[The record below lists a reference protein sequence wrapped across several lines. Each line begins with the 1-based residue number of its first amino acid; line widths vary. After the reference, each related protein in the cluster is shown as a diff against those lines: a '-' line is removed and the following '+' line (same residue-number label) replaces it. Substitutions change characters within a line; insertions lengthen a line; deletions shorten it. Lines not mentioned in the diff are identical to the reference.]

1 LIEIVIDK
9 IFLTIS
15 NMYFFSLS
23 REMHVDFSAA
33 FYLVP
38 ALDFTNIFPARA
50 SVAQ

>member
-1 LIEIVIDK
+1 MTEIVRDK

-33 FYLVP
+33 FYLVLT
-38 ALDFTNIFPARA
+38 LDITNIFLAKA
-50 SVAQ
+50 SVA